1 MFLGLVEGSHSQIV
15 VTQESL
21 HGRNV
26 VWLVDLGARLLNIF
40 PKALRLG
47 VHVILI
53 FVRVY
58 VPILNQFRELG
69 HVLRLRLMIA
79 VELHLQ
85 LHVFV
90 VVLETLKLHCVTV
103 HADL

>member
-26 VWLVDLGARLLNIF
+26 VWLVDLGAWLLNIF

-53 FVRVY
+53 FVGVY

-90 VVLETLKLHCVTV
+90 VVLEALKLHCVTV

>member
-26 VWLVDLGARLLNIF
+26 VWLVDLGARRLNIF
-40 PKALRLG
+40 SKVLRLS
-47 VHVILI
+47 VHEILI

-58 VPILNQFRELG
+58 VPILNQFRELS

-85 LHVFV
+85 LHVLV
-90 VVLETLKLHCVTV
+90 VVLEALKLHCVAV

>member
-1 MFLGLVEGSHSQIV
+1 MFLGLVKGSHSQIV

-40 PKALRLG
+40 PKALRLDMQE
-47 VHVILI
+47 ILI
-53 FVRVY
+53 FVGVY
-58 VPILNQFRELG
+58 VPILDQFRELC
-69 HVLRLRLMIA
+69 HVLRLRLMVA
-79 VELHLQ
+79 VEVHLQ

-90 VVLETLKLHCVTV
+90 VVLEALKLDCVAV